1 VNTLITL
8 IGARRRPLSRSDA
21 SALELVTADSLTIEI
36 RSDVGQRRLER
47 GKGPV
52 AIFALCALALGL
64 MPREQATAASKE
76 KFSREPKKI
85 PRGVNRGSCAPE
97 TVQQTRRFSANVSPR
112 SSTPTLSMIRPQHP
126 RNGKQHAGGRYKRC
140 VDLNEETDEK
150 QDLRTVCGCKLLF
163 PAVRKCVYNATLTI
177 VAGGAVE

>member
-1 VNTLITL
+1 M
-8 IGARRRPLSRSDA
+8 
-21 SALELVTADSLTIEI
+21 ADGLTIEI
-36 RSDVGQRRLER
+36 RSYVGQRRLER

-76 KFSREPKKI
+76 KFSREPKKTSC
-85 PRGVNRGSCAPE
+85 VNREVYAHE
-97 TVQQTRRFSANVSPR
+97 AVQQTRRFSADVSPR
-112 SSTPTLSMIRPQHP
+112 SSTQALSMMPPPQHP
-126 RNGKQHAGGRYKRC
+126 RNGKQHARGHYKRC

-150 QDLRTVCGCKLLF
+150 QDLRRCGCKLLF

>member
-1 VNTLITL
+1 MNTLITL

-21 SALELVTADSLTIEI
+21 SALELVMADGLTIEI
-36 RSDVGQRRLER
+36 RSYVGQRRLER

-76 KFSREPKKI
+76 KFSREPKKTSC
-85 PRGVNRGSCAPE
+85 VNREVCAPE

-150 QDLRTVCGCKLLF
+150 QDLRPCGYVNCYFLLCENVSIT
-163 PAVRKCVYNATLTI
+163 PH
-177 VAGGAVE
+177 